1 MSYLINTYWNPI
13 VNAGTEHP
21 IHLTLIYPILITLEY
36 PILMTLE
43 HPILITLEYPI
54 LITLEHPVLMTL
66 KHPILIT
73 LEHPVLM
80 ILEVGKNTELFLNDQ
95 TFSDNSTKI
104 NNSTWN
110 SLNYIKLSTCET

>member
-1 MSYLINTYWNPI
+1 M
-13 VNAGTEHP
+13 
-21 IHLTLIYPILITLEY
+21 TLGYPILIPLEHPVLTTLEH

-43 HPILITLEYPI
+43 HPILMTLEHPV
-54 LITLEHPVLMTL
+54 LITLEHPVLMT
-66 KHPILIT
+66 
-73 LEHPVLM
+73 
-80 ILEVGKNTELFLNDQ
+80 LEVGKNTELFLNDQ

>member
-66 KHPILIT
+66 KHPILMT
-73 LEHPVLM
+73 
-80 ILEVGKNTELFLNDQ
+80 LEVGKNTELFLNDQ

-110 SLNYIKLSTCET
+110 SLNHIKLSTCET

>member
-54 LITLEHPVLMTL
+54 LMTLEHPVLITLEHPVLMTL
-66 KHPILIT
+66 
-73 LEHPVLM
+73 
-80 ILEVGKNTELFLNDQ
+80 EVSKNTELFLNDQ

>member
-66 KHPILIT
+66 KHP
-73 LEHPVLM
+73 VLM
-80 ILEVGKNTELFLNDQ
+80 TLEVGKNTELFLNDQ

>member
-1 MSYLINTYWNPI
+1 M
-13 VNAGTEHP
+13 
-21 IHLTLIYPILITLEY
+21 TLGYPILIPLEHPVLTTLEH

-43 HPILITLEYPI
+43 HPILMTLEHPV

-66 KHPILIT
+66 
-73 LEHPVLM
+73 
-80 ILEVGKNTELFLNDQ
+80 EVSKNTKLFLNDQ

-110 SLNYIKLSTCET
+110 SLNHIKLSTCET

>member
-21 IHLTLIYPILITLEY
+21 LHLTLIYPILITLEY

-43 HPILITLEYPI
+43 HPILMTLEHPI
-54 LITLEHPVLMTL
+54 LMTLEHPVLMTL
-66 KHPILIT
+66 
-73 LEHPVLM
+73 EHPVLM
-80 ILEVGKNTELFLNDQ
+80 TLEVGKNTELFLNDQ
-95 TFSDNSTKI
+95 TFSDNSSNI

>member
-43 HPILITLEYPI
+43 HPILITLE
-54 LITLEHPVLMTL
+54 HPVLMTL
-66 KHPILIT
+66 
-73 LEHPVLM
+73 
-80 ILEVGKNTELFLNDQ
+80 EVGKNTKLFLNDQ
-95 TFSDNSTKI
+95 IFSEI
-104 NNSTWN
+104 
-110 SLNYIKLSTCET
+110 LLKLTTQLEYPWTT

>member
-36 PILMTLE
+36 PVLMTLE
-43 HPILITLEYPI
+43 HPILMTIEHPI

-66 KHPILIT
+66 
-73 LEHPVLM
+73 
-80 ILEVGKNTELFLNDQ
+80 EVGKNTELFLNDQ
-95 TFSDNSTKI
+95 IFSDNSTKI